1 MVRACS
7 IDPLARACEGG
18 LCSDGNNST
27 TTTRTASLALS
38 RTPYAWEAWP
48 PLQCRKMKRY
58 RRHTLPNTTE
68 KMRECGIVDNLGKK
82 IKKYFGAK
90 KPTKQGV
97 FVLLDRP
104 PIR

>member
-1 MVRACS
+1 
-7 IDPLARACEGG
+7 
-18 LCSDGNNST
+18 
-27 TTTRTASLALS
+27 
-38 RTPYAWEAWP
+38 
-48 PLQCRKMKRY
+48 MKRY
-58 RRHTLPNTTE
+58 RRLTLPNTTE